1 MKTYTY
7 EQLFAAMQK
16 YRIHP
21 VPFDT
26 DDWAINY
33 FKANVTDAQ
42 RAALDTPG
50 WIPEGLFPTPEAAV
64 AAALQVIES
73 ADQNVNKTSPAALA
87 NHALSSL

>member
-1 MKTYTY
+1 MKTYTP

-21 VPFDT
+21 VLFDT

-33 FKANVTDAQ
+33 FEANITDEQ
-42 RAALDTPG
+42 RAALETPG

-64 AAALQVIES
+64 AAALQVIE
-73 ADQNVNKTSPAALA
+73 AAGKNVNKASPAALA